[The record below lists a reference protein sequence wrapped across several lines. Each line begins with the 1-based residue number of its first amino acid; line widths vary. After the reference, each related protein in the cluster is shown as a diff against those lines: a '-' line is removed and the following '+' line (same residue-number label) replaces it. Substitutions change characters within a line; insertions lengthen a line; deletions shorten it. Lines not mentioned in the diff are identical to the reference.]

1 MPRHSNDAHRL
12 PSTAPPTAQFITTTF
27 RPELVEVASKCYG
40 IALQSKVHTR
50 VFPHAL
56 SLLAPSPPCVFPHV
70 PAQVSNIYPLDKSDA
85 QNFVTNL
92 MNEEEAVGQ
101 VSSVPAFSRANRQKQ
116 EAEEEAEVAATAAQ
130 VRAVGR
136 VRVAAFY
143 LLC

>member
-1 MPRHSNDAHRL
+1 M
-12 PSTAPPTAQFITTTF
+12 
-27 RPELVEVASKCYG
+27 
-40 IALQSKVHTR
+40 HT
-50 VFPHAL
+50 
-56 SLLAPSPPCVFPHV
+56 
-70 PAQVSNIYPLDKSDA
+70 QVSNIYPLDKSDA